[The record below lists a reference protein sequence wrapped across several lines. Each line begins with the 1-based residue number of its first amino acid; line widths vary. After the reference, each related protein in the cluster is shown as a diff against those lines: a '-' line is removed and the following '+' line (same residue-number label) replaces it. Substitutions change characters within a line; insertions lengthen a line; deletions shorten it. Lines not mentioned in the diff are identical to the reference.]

1 MGGGRGTTTSMA
13 APVVLCGSLSL
24 HPVGLGRSM
33 HEAGYR
39 AAGLPWVYVP
49 FAVERDLEGAL
60 RGMRALGIRGL
71 GISMPHKLAVMPLLD
86 RLDPMAARIG
96 AVNTVVNEG
105 GTLVGHNTDAAGAVA
120 ALREA
125 RDPRGARVVV
135 LGAGGA
141 ARAVVFALVGAG
153 AEVRVANRSRARAM
167 ELVEAAG
174 ARDELTWDEAAAA
187 VAEADVVVNA
197 TSVGMVAP
205 GEPPGSPLPADALR
219 AGLVVMDIV
228 YKPVET
234 ELIAAARAAGAT
246 TVHGGRMLLHQ
257 AAAQWALYTGQ
268 PAPLEAMDAAL
279 RTAIG

>member
-1 MGGGRGTTTSMA
+1 MDAARGTTTSMSP
-13 APVVLCGSLSL
+13 PVVLCGSISL
-24 HPVGLGRSM
+24 HPVGLGRAM

-39 AAGLPWVYVP
+39 AAGLPWAYVP

-71 GISMPHKLAVMPLLD
+71 GISMPHKLAVMAHLD
-86 RLDPMAARIG
+86 RVDPLATRIG
-96 AVNTVVNEG
+96 AVNTVVNDA
-105 GTLVGHNTDAAGAVA
+105 GTLVGHNTDASGAVA

-125 RDPRGARVVV
+125 RDPHGARVLV

-141 ARAVVFALVGAG
+141 ARAVAFGMVDAG
-153 AEVRVANRSRARAM
+153 AEVVIANRSEARAREVAD
-167 ELVEAAG
+167 ACG
-174 ARDELTWDEAAAA
+174 ARGSVPWDDAAAT
-187 VAEADVVVNA
+187 VAEVDVVINA

-205 GEPPGSPLPADALR
+205 GEPAGAPLPGAALR

-234 ELIAAARAAGAT
+234 ELLRAARAAGAR

-257 AAAQWALYTGQ
+257 AGGQWSLYTGQ
-268 PAPLEAMDAAL
+268 PAPLVAMDEAL
-279 RTAIG
+279 RAAMG